1 MFVRRGPARGGD
13 NCIPRSLSVIDSL
26 DTNMMEAL
34 MMFTNREK
42 QQLLFTET
50 EDPST
55 LAPDC
60 WCCQLQLAGAGWCL

>member
-50 EDPST
+50 EEPRT